1 MKFQLIEVLA
11 VASLSLGIVACDGD
25 KDSGTPKDNCPGLD
39 NPSQLDT
46 DIDGQGDA
54 CDIDDDG
61 DGFNDNADP
70 KPLDSTIP
78 GDFSTP
84 EVILKN
90 PLISQAL
97 KGAETQN
104 VVIRTEMGAHPPN
117 LTGYYS
123 EADGHGVLIATS
135 NNGKGVGA
143 RLVGSETRFNIRPD
157 NFIDRATV
165 DFTDSTPVSYRIGTG
180 SIIRGEDNQYTIYS
194 RGKHT
199 CTEAGSD
206 FDLYYVTITSG
217 EYDESTGNSI
227 NNTML
232 WVTIDTV
239 GELTTAC
246 ANRIAGDNEYPGE
259 WAVFSYDFSKRSEP
273 AELLYMCVDNNKA
286 YVPTET
292 WERSDGSSCS
302 CTEDY
307 QVSCQ

>member
-1 MKFQLIEVLA
+1 MKFQLIRVLA
-11 VASLSLGIVACDGD
+11 VVSLSLGIVACDGD
-25 KDSGTPKDNCPGLD
+25 KDSSTPKDNCLGID

-46 DIDGQGDA
+46 DLDGKGDA
-54 CDIDDDG
+54 CDADDDG
-61 DGFNDNADP
+61 DGFNDDADP
-70 KPLDSTIP
+70 QPLDSTIP

-90 PLISQAL
+90 PLIIQAL
-97 KGAETQN
+97 KEAETQN
-104 VVIRTEMGAHPPN
+104 AVIRTEKGANPPN

-123 EADGHGVLIATS
+123 EAPDHGVVIATS
-135 NNGKGVGA
+135 NGKAVGL
-143 RLVGSETRFNIRPD
+143 RLVGSETRSNIRPD

-165 DFTDSTPVSYRIGTG
+165 DFTDSTPVAYKIGTG

-217 EYDESTGNSI
+217 EYDESTGDSI
-227 NNTML
+227 NNTVL
-232 WVTIDTV
+232 WVTIDAV

-246 ANRIAGDNEYPGE
+246 ANRIVANNEYPDN
-259 WAVFSYDFSKRSEP
+259 WAVMSYDFSKRSEP
-273 AELLYMCVDNNKA
+273 AELLYMCVDDNKA

-292 WERSDGSSCS
+292 WERSGGSSCS

-307 QVSCQ
+307 QVSCE